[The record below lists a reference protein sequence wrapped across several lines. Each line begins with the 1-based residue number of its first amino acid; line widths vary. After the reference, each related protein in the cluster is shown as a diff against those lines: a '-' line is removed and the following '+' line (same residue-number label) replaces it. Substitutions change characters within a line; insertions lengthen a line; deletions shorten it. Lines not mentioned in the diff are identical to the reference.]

1 MQFPIHNLSI
11 QILKRIS
18 QPIYLLF
25 SVSGKLKLP
34 QTINNISIADLTQS
48 RSSPPPV
55 SQIQFKKLQITV
67 VVIASLS
74 LENLISIPY
83 WNSSTLEKGE

>member
-1 MQFPIHNLSI
+1 MQFPIHSLSI

-18 QPIYLLF
+18 QPICLLF

-67 VVIASLS
+67 VVIASLR

-83 WNSSTLEKGE
+83 WNSSPLEKRE

>member
-1 MQFPIHNLSI
+1 MQFPIHSLSI

-18 QPIYLLF
+18 QPICLLF

-55 SQIQFKKLQITV
+55 SQIQFKNYKL
-67 VVIASLS
+67 S
-74 LENLISIPY
+74 
-83 WNSSTLEKGE
+83 